1 VFGQLKK
8 GCIRVRPEMA
18 QDIVV
23 NSQRPQ
29 GEGVRLK
36 TLRYGYNK
44 GKNQGGNPKSQDV
57 LLKA

>member
-1 VFGQLKK
+1 
-8 GCIRVRPEMA
+8 MA

-44 GKNQGGNPKSQDV
+44 GKNQGSNPKSQDV